1 MDPNQ
6 TAPFKEQ
13 SDQGF
18 HGKCFLE
25 CIDKNLYMY
34 ICADG
39 IFSTKTMFDV
49 QCNLFSL
56 LFCRKV
62 LLSSMKME
70 RRKITKVRGH
80 HLERFVLVQSVF
92 WRWEPSL
99 HRNPNSNFMEIV
111 VSTVHS
117 LWGP

>member
-18 HGKCFLE
+18 QCFLE
-25 CIDKNLYMY
+25 CIDKKFYMFTCIYVQMAFSAQKQCLMFNVIYSVSNVFLECIGKFFYMY

-56 LFCRKV
+56 IFCRKV

-70 RRKITKVRGH
+70 RRKITRVRGH
-80 HLERFVLVQSVF
+80 H
-92 WRWEPSL
+92 
-99 HRNPNSNFMEIV
+99 
-111 VSTVHS
+111 
-117 LWGP
+117 